1 MSDEKITQTFNKIF
15 SIIAEDELSPAE
27 DLVVLT
33 QLLTY
38 VFQIIES
45 IGVDKKTIE
54 EAKKVVAKAILGDG
68 SPL

>member
-1 MSDEKITQTFNKIF
+1 MSDEKITQIFNKIF

-38 VFQIIES
+38 MFQIIES

>member
-38 VFQIIES
+38 LFQIIES

-54 EAKKVVAKAILGDG
+54 EAKKIVAKAILGE
-68 SPL
+68 

>member
-45 IGVDKKTIE
+45 IGVDKKRLR
-54 EAKKVVAKAILGDG
+54 KRKRLWPKRY
-68 SPL
+68 

>member
-27 DLVVLT
+27 DLVALT

-38 VFQIIES
+38 MFQIIES

-54 EAKKVVAKAILGDG
+54 EAKKVVAKAILGEKNG
-68 SPL
+68 

>member
-1 MSDEKITQTFNKIF
+1 MSEEKITQTFNKIF

-54 EAKKVVAKAILGDG
+54 EAKKVVAKAILGEKNG
-68 SPL
+68 

>member
-38 VFQIIES
+38 MFQIIES

>member
-54 EAKKVVAKAILGDG
+54 EAKKIVAKAILGE
-68 SPL
+68 

>member
-1 MSDEKITQTFNKIF
+1 MSEEKITQTFNKIF

-54 EAKKVVAKAILGDG
+54 EAKKIVAKAILGEKNG
-68 SPL
+68 

>member
-1 MSDEKITQTFNKIF
+1 MSEEKITQTFNKIF

-38 VFQIIES
+38 MFQIIES

>member
-38 VFQIIES
+38 MFQIIES

-54 EAKKVVAKAILGDG
+54 EAKKIVAKAILGEKNG
-68 SPL
+68 

>member
-38 VFQIIES
+38 MFQIIES

-54 EAKKVVAKAILGDG
+54 EAKKVVAKAILGEKNG
-68 SPL
+68 

>member
-1 MSDEKITQTFNKIF
+1 MKRLHKPSTKIF

-38 VFQIIES
+38 MFQIIES

-54 EAKKVVAKAILGDG
+54 EAKKVVAKAILGEKNG
-68 SPL
+68 

>member
-1 MSDEKITQTFNKIF
+1 MSEEKITQTFNKIF

>member
-54 EAKKVVAKAILGDG
+54 EAKKIVAKAILGEKNG
-68 SPL
+68 

>member
-54 EAKKVVAKAILGDG
+54 EAKKVVAKAILGEKNG
-68 SPL
+68 

>member
-54 EAKKVVAKAILGDG
+54 EAKKVVAKAILGE
-68 SPL
+68 

>member
-1 MSDEKITQTFNKIF
+1 MSEEKITQTFNKIF

-38 VFQIIES
+38 MFQIIES

-54 EAKKVVAKAILGDG
+54 EAKKVVAKAILGE
-68 SPL
+68 

>member
-1 MSDEKITQTFNKIF
+1 MSEEKITQTFNKIF

-54 EAKKVVAKAILGDG
+54 EAKNVVAKAILGDG

>member
-1 MSDEKITQTFNKIF
+1 MSEEKITQTFNKIF

-38 VFQIIES
+38 MFQIIES
-45 IGVDKKTIE
+45 IGVDKQTIE
-54 EAKKVVAKAILGDG
+54 EAKKVVAKAILGE
-68 SPL
+68 